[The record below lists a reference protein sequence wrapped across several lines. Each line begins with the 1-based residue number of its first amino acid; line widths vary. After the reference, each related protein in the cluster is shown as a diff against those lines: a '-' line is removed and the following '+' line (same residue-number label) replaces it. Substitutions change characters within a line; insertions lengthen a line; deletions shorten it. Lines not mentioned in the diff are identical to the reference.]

1 MQHGKRD
8 SFSKE
13 WSGSEKNRL
22 CYDWHRLHQL
32 GPAYRYH
39 FRVGVGSGVAAIGLS
54 SLCSAI
60 DSFLYSSSRFFAM
73 YFVQQLL
80 SLCLFQSVV
89 FFVASQHFFQCLDLL
104 CNWLRFTRI
113 WTGIQHFQTYFQNV
127 DVFQGSLCFALNNQE
142 IWSSILHFELIWPAS
157 AWNQSLYTMAFQHF
171 VWVWTVQAGRQTWHN

>member
-39 FRVGVGSGVAAIGLS
+39 FKVGVGSGVAAIGLS

-80 SLCLFQSVV
+80 SLCLFQSVI

-113 WTGIQHFQTYFQNV
+113 WTGIQHFQTYFQNLN
-127 DVFQGSLCFALNNQE
+127 VFQGSLCFALNNQK
-142 IWSSILHFELIWPAS
+142 IRSSILHFELIWPAS
-157 AWNQSLYTMAFQHF
+157 AWNQSLYTMTFQHF